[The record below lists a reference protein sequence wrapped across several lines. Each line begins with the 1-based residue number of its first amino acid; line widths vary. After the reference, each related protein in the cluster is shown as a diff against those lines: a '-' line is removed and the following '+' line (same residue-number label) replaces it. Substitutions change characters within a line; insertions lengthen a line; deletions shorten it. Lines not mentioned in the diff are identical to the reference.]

1 MPAVGSTAYNTAGQ
15 ITALVRSLLNDAA
28 GNLFTD
34 TVLLPYVN
42 SAYRK
47 VQRALANIE
56 SGTFLT
62 DNVLLVV
69 PAVAQVDASAQVS
82 ITDATAP
89 PNQLPTDLL
98 VPVKLWERASGSSDD
113 FIEMTDLTGHDG
125 LPSEPQTQMLRYWE
139 WRADGLYFLGATRDT
154 QIRLRY
160 QKSYPD
166 LADATSPV
174 LVRHAQEAIAYAAA
188 AMAGAA
194 RGAPQAE
201 RWDGAA
207 ADAIED
213 LIVRATQ
220 REQQTSRRRRPFSS
234 RAGFAPL
241 V

>member
-1 MPAVGSTAYNTAGQ
+1 MPVVGTTAYNTAGQ

-34 TVLLPYVN
+34 AVLLPYVN

-69 PAVAQVDASAQVS
+69 SAVAQADASAQVS

-98 VPVKLWERASGSSDD
+98 VPMKLWERASGSSDD

-166 LADATSPV
+166 LTDATSPV

-213 LIVRATQ
+213 LLVRATQ